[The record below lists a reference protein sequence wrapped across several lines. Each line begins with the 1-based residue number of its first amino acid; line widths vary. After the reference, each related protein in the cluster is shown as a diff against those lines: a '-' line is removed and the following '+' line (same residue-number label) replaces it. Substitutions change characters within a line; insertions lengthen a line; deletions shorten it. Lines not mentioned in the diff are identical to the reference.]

1 LHKNELEKE
10 RAEKSCDD
18 WFNQARPMITPK
30 KTWREKR
37 LAHEERSDNE
47 DTSHGEGV
55 VGDDMKINMVF
66 ELPSEFRVPEEEVAE
81 FALGAKTTTF
91 EKPEKLG
98 QHMKPLFVKGYLEGR
113 PVQRIMVDGGASV
126 NVMPVVT
133 FEKNGL
139 M

>member
-1 LHKNELEKE
+1 V
-10 RAEKSCDD
+10 
-18 WFNQARPMITPK
+18 ITPK

-37 LAHEERSDNE
+37 LAHEERNDNE

-55 VGDDMKINMVF
+55 VGDDTKINMVF

-81 FALGAKTTTF
+81 FALGAKTATF
-91 EKPEKLG
+91 EKPKKLE
-98 QHMKPLFVKGYLEGR
+98 QHMKPLFVKCYLEGR

-126 NVMPVVT
+126 NVMPMVT